1 MDVTLPPD
9 MQELHKTINDRL
21 NAGIRKSFTPCPLIG
36 PNWLQYFP
44 NGNPADFRFFGVR
57 KLAKAI
63 GKPADAIMA
72 ILMKNVTFEG
82 IDIDIRLHE
91 GVFIDIDRKT
101 KTQAAGLATSKPKA
115 KTGVE
120 GGKKRAAE
128 SKTKGRR

>member
-9 MQELHKTINDRL
+9 MQELHKTINERL

-44 NGNPADFRFFGVR
+44 NGKPADFRFFGVR

-82 IDIDIRLHE
+82 IEIDIRLRE
-91 GVFIDIDRKT
+91 GVFIDIFQKT
-101 KTQAAGLATSKPKA
+101 KTQTAGN
-115 KTGVE
+115 G
-120 GGKKRAAE
+120 KRAAG
-128 SKTKGRR
+128 SKAKDGR